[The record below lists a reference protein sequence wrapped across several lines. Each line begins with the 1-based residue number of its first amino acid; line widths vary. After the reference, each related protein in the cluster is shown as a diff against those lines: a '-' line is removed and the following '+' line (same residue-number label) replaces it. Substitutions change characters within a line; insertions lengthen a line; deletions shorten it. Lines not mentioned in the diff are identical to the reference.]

1 MVLKQTCFSPIPM
14 YVDIITMAIEDSD
27 NNLKLVKEY
36 VQKTTTGF
44 TLEDAVTKTGLP
56 VIETKVAV
64 DDLMNT
70 YNAKLRVTE
79 NGDLIYDFGSKLER
93 RDKKPF
99 SESVKDFMAVL
110 WKGFQVF
117 YKLLTAAFLI
127 IYFVIFLVLIIGLAL
142 SGGNNER
149 NDRSGNFIGGLLR
162 AFWTIFQ
169 WNTILG
175 YDRRYYRQ
183 DRHGYNYQRYQ
194 EQPRIFGREKPKDP
208 KDDKS
213 FVSSIYDFIFGPPR
227 VELDPLANSQEV
239 ASFLKEYKGLITTS
253 EVQALAGWRREEA
266 ENFMTKCLGYFDGEA
281 KISDNATLY
290 GDFSQLLR
298 NKDKTK
304 GAPIIWYWDEYE
316 PEHEL
321 TGNSTSRNTIIVG
334 MNLFNLVISSM
345 VLSGTFSEVI
355 SGWPVMIGLGIF
367 PLIYS
372 FTFFL
377 IPFLRW
383 IGLRKKQQQQHREN
397 IRKRLMKV
405 VFQTHSKEI
414 SAIQLA
420 GVANDWR
427 TTEEKL
433 DAKVVAEVMRD
444 TIQDLGGEGY
454 VNDKGETVYR
464 FELLGQ
470 ELDDID
476 EIRKGK
482 RPDTELGDVIFE
494 A

>member
-1 MVLKQTCFSPIPM
+1 
-14 YVDIITMAIEDSD
+14 
-27 NNLKLVKEY
+27 
-36 VQKTTTGF
+36 
-44 TLEDAVTKTGLP
+44 
-56 VIETKVAV
+56 
-64 DDLMNT
+64 
-70 YNAKLRVTE
+70 
-79 NGDLIYDFGSKLER
+79 
-93 RDKKPF
+93 
-99 SESVKDFMAVL
+99 
-110 WKGFQVF
+110 
-117 YKLLTAAFLI
+117 
-127 IYFVIFLVLIIGLAL
+127 
-142 SGGNNER
+142 
-149 NDRSGNFIGGLLR
+149 
-162 AFWTIFQ
+162 
-169 WNTILG
+169 
-175 YDRRYYRQ
+175 
-183 DRHGYNYQRYQ
+183 
-194 EQPRIFGREKPKDP
+194 
-208 KDDKS
+208 
-213 FVSSIYDFIFGPPR
+213 
-227 VELDPLANSQEV
+227 
-239 ASFLKEYKGLITTS
+239 
-253 EVQALAGWRREEA
+253 
-266 ENFMTKCLGYFDGEA
+266 
-281 KISDNATLY
+281 
-290 GDFSQLLR
+290 
-298 NKDKTK
+298 
-304 GAPIIWYWDEYE
+304 
-316 PEHEL
+316 
-321 TGNSTSRNTIIVG
+321 

-433 DAKVVAEVMRD
+433 DTKVVAEVMRD